1 MEKDVIVMISV
12 FLLITVIHFVSLK
25 LIRFS
30 EERKEHLRTVFFY
43 IYGVVYAIIGAI
55 QLELNAGEGM
65 FYILQI
71 ASGIAFIILNYFG
84 KLNSKK

>member
-1 MEKDVIVMISV
+1 MEKGFIVMISV

-25 LIRFS
+25 LIRSS
-30 EERKEHLRTVFFY
+30 EERKERLRTVFFY
-43 IYGVVYAIIGAI
+43 IYGAVYAIIGAI
-55 QLELNAGEGM
+55 QLELNDGEGI

-84 KLNSKK
+84 KLNFNK